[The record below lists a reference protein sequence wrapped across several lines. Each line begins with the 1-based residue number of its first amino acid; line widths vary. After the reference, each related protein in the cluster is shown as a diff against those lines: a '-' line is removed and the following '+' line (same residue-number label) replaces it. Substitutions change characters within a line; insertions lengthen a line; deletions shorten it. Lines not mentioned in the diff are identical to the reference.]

1 MGRAMGEVGRVL
13 PSLRDMPMLAQE
25 QEKKIFALYVGMFLV
40 IFHMKK

>member
-1 MGRAMGEVGRVL
+1 MGEVGRVL
-13 PSLRDMPMLAQE
+13 PSLLRDMPMLAQE